1 MRMAELTV
9 LEEKL
14 GEVIGLAQAA
24 QEATTKVSGLPEADD
39 ELKRLLK
46 EMSDEASQAQERG
59 EQIASELEGKKTAVL
74 DKARETKQEASE
86 MMKTYLGGDSDA
98 LDGLEFLIMAEAGEL
113 GHVEIAGVM
122 AEKAGEAEVRE
133 CLEWARPIHPRHV
146 EQTPEAALTLALQQD
161 PTEPG

>member
-113 GHVEIAGVM
+113 GHVEIAGLL
-122 AEKAGEAEVRE
+122 AGKAGERDVIDYITWV
-133 CLEWARPIHPRHV
+133 LPIQQKHV
-146 EQTPEAALTLALQQD
+146 EQTRQAALELASEQD
-161 PTEPG
+161 PNETE